1 MEKVLNGKVAIV
13 TGGSRGIGRA
23 IATELAK
30 AGTDIAF
37 TGRSLN
43 ENTRSLE
50 EQLASDFGVKV
61 KAYATDASDHE
72 ASKAFVAQVLQ
83 DFGKVDILVNNAGIT
98 QDTLLMRMTEKQWD
112 EVLSVNLKSAFN
124 LTQAVSMPMMR
135 ARQGSIINISSV
147 VGVQGNAGQSNYAAS
162 KAGLLGFT
170 KSVAKEL
177 GSRGIRV
184 NAVAPGFIETDMTKV
199 LDEKVVEEW
208 TRTIPLRRAGSPI
221 EVAQV
226 VVFLSSDASSYVTG
240 QTINVCGGMVM

>member
-30 AGTDIAF
+30 AGADIAF

-72 ASKAFVAQVLQ
+72 ASKAFVGQVLQ